1 MDIRFGPFQLDLAG
15 HQLLRDGHRVPIA
28 PKVYHLLCVLAEER
42 PRALSRQEL
51 HARLWPGTFVSDVN
65 LACLVAEL
73 RIALG
78 EWRRLVRTVHR
89 FGYAFD
95 LPLAPD
101 THAGP
106 ARGGTRAMVLVLP
119 VVALDGDAATSV
131 AAAELTDELITRLGA
146 VPWLSVMSL
155 CAARMIAGEPPDL
168 PSLARQRHV
177 TFAVEASLR
186 HDAGGLRVNARL
198 IDAASSG
205 SLWSDRLQ
213 TRASEWPDLHATLA
227 GALVEAMLAARSGA
241 SEASSNLEPAD
252 TAAARGRELET
263 EDEEP
268 TVGHA

>member
-15 HQLLRDGHRVPIA
+15 RQLLRDGRRVPLP

-73 RIALG
+73 RTALG

-95 LPLAPD
+95 LPAAAGPP
-101 THAGP
+101 AGP
-106 ARGGTRAMVLVLP
+106 ASNGSRAVVLVLP
-119 VVALDGDAATSV
+119 VVPLDGNADTAAIAV
-131 AAAELTDELITRLGA
+131 ELTDDLTTRLGG
-146 VPWLSVMSL
+146 VPWLCVMSL
-155 CAARMIAGEPPDL
+155 CASAALAREPLDL
-168 PSLARQRHV
+168 PRLVRERHV
-177 TFAVEASLR
+177 RFVVEASVR

-205 SLWSDRLQ
+205 SLWSDRLL
-213 TRASEWPDLHATLA
+213 TTASEVPDLHATLA
-227 GALVEAMLAARSGA
+227 GSLLEAMLAAQPGGSA
-241 SEASSNLEPAD
+241 AALAAPPAD
-252 TAAARGRELET
+252 TTAAASRELEAG
-263 EDEEP
+263 EEEP

>member
-15 HQLLRDGHRVPIA
+15 RQLLRDGQRVPVA

-73 RIALG
+73 RTALG

-95 LPLAPD
+95 LPLASGAP
-101 THAGP
+101 AGT
-106 ARGGTRAMVLVLP
+106 ARDGTRAVVLVLP
-119 VVALDGDAATSV
+119 VVALDGDVATTA

-146 VPWLSVMSL
+146 VPWLSVLSL

-177 TFAVEASLR
+177 RFAVEASLR

-213 TRASEWPDLHATLA
+213 TPASEWPDLHATLA
-227 GALVEAMLAARSGA
+227 GALIEAMLAAQPGA
-241 SEASSNLEPAD
+241 PEAALAMEPAG
-252 TAAARGRELET
+252 TAAARSGDLET
-263 EDEEP
+263 GEEEP